1 MSKHFK
7 DNVDTKLL
15 PTYDRLTRS
24 KIRGNTVSC
33 TLTLNPT
40 KIGEQDTLYIK
51 VPKLKVGSCIIPES
65 LN

>member
-15 PTYDRLTRS
+15 PTYDRLTGS
-24 KIRGNTVSC
+24 KIQGNTVSC

-40 KIGEQDTLYIK
+40 KIGEQETLYF
-51 VPKLKVGSCIIPES
+51 
-65 LN
+65 